1 MLDAEN
7 STNSCDLTRSQ
18 KYLQNSSRL
27 GSFILTI
34 KYSEFENEIPC
45 EAIVK
50 FQMRGRVAAAY
61 LLRRGNKKDESF
73 QFVFGFETKGVH
85 STLRESQVD
94 PIFDGI
100 ESGLK
105 DLLPGEKFQSLHR
118 SLYLVYLPHGMTKP
132 GELLRDKEKRSN
144 TPLFTSLMVSC

>member
-1 MLDAEN
+1 MKL
-7 STNSCDLTRSQ
+7 LVKQ
-18 KYLQNSSRL
+18 KAKTVDNGKKKLKL
-27 GSFILTI
+27 LP
-34 KYSEFENEIPC
+34 FENEIPC

-61 LLRRGNKKDESF
+61 LLWRGSRKDESF

-105 DLLPGEKFQSLHR
+105 DLLPGEKFTIHFSR
-118 SLYLVYLPHGMTKP
+118 V
-132 GELLRDKEKRSN
+132 
-144 TPLFTSLMVSC
+144 LMRKVLQGTRR